1 MLGVALQFGARREQS
16 RPVRVGLEPVGIG
29 GRRDVDGQA
38 RIVVDVPG
46 SAQVVLAV
54 DDHDVVIAQPVELD
68 RRTDSPKPAPTM
80 TTSNCWVPIIRRPY
94 STRRRLTAHSAG
106 RAAGQIA
113 IQLPSRTPWVVS
125 NRS

>member
-46 SAQVVLAV
+46 SAQVVLAF
-54 DDHDVVIAQPVELD
+54 DDRDVVLAQPVELD
-68 RRTDSPKPAPTM
+68 RRTDATE
-80 TTSNCWVPIIRRPY
+80 
-94 STRRRLTAHSAG
+94 TRAHNDDVELLGAHN
-106 RAAGQIA
+106 
-113 IQLPSRTPWVVS
+113 P
-125 NRS
+125 